1 MMSSYTALEAFES
14 FYLSSPEHVIDA
26 PGRVNLIGEHTDY
39 NDGFVLPAAIN
50 FATNIAAKVR
60 SDRIINVLAVDCHY
74 QHNSFSLDAIAFSE
88 QHMWVN
94 YIRGTVAELLKIY
107 PDIQGADL
115 AISGNVPQGAGLSS
129 SASFEIAILKT
140 LVVLN
145 QLPLDGVKAALIA
158 QRAEN
163 NFVGCR
169 CGIMDQLIASLGKQ
183 DHAMLLDCRSLT
195 FEYATIPNDIAL
207 LIINSNQ
214 QRGLVESEYN
224 TRRIQCELGAKHFA
238 KPALRDVSLAELE
251 YEAAN
256 LEPLIYKRAKHIITE
271 NDRTIRAFN
280 ALRSKDMRA
289 MSQLMRES
297 HLSMQYDFQITTPA
311 IDYLVD
317 IVADVLGDSGGVR
330 MTGGGFGGCV
340 IALTPTHLIDQVK
353 STVTKLYQAKTGFK
367 ADIYV
372 CDAMDGAFLNG

>member
-39 NDGFVLPAAIN
+39 NDGFVLPATIN
-50 FATNIAAKVR
+50 FATNIAAKAR
-60 SDRIINVLAVDCHY
+60 SDRIINVLAVDYHY
-74 QHNSFSLDAIAFSE
+74 QHNSFSLDAIAFSK
-88 QHMWVN
+88 QQMWVN

-195 FEYATIPNDIAL
+195 FEYATIPNDIVL

-224 TRRIQCELGAKHFA
+224 TRRIQCELSAKHFA

-251 YEAAN
+251 CEAAN

-353 STVTKLYQAKTGFK
+353 STVTQLYQAKTGFK

-372 CDAMDGAFLNG
+372 CDAMDGAFLNR